1 MDLEYANMKLEELIE
16 YTQKNNANEIH
27 SYYHNKLVQLKRDLN
42 EDTVD
47 NDLFELLKEL
57 GAYMNDTV
65 FQDTKLSH
73 VMCELMMIRAVLTF
87 RD

>member
-16 YTQKNNANEIH
+16 YIQKNNANEIH

-47 NDLFELLKEL
+47 NDIFELLR
-57 GAYMNDTV
+57 N
-65 FQDTKLSH
+65 
-73 VMCELMMIRAVLTF
+73 I
-87 RD
+87 